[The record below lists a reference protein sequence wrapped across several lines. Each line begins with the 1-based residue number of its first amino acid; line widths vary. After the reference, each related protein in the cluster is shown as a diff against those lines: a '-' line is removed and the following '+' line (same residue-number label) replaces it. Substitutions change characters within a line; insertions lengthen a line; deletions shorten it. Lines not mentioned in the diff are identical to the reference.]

1 MTSTGTITTTT
12 TTTRRRRRR
21 RRTKNEYSI
30 WSSCFLILV
39 LWGFT
44 NHGTTN
50 TTPFLAVDAYRVG
63 DVVDTAMYT
72 QAFPVELFMANMP
85 LFGVSRRVKIPRV
98 TQRFSITFEEGL
110 HSLPYLDGQML
121 QTLQVTIIYSRSGE
135 GRIHSVQYE
144 AIRSQNGLALNAKMP
159 IDVEFEWLEEDPVNL
174 DTASTVMFV
183 ATLVASMVFL
193 LQLCSVGDSGGN
205 NNNNTTTNN
214 DLNADEYGRKKK
226 GWSSTYM
233 SMGYASA
240 AQRDKWSHE

>member
-1 MTSTGTITTTT
+1 MTSTGTMT
-12 TTTRRRRRR
+12 TTTRRRR
-21 RRTKNEYSI
+21 NQYSI
-30 WSSCFLILV
+30 LSSCFILFLMLV

-50 TTPFLAVDAYRVG
+50 TTPFLAVESYRVG

-98 TQRFSITFEEGL
+98 TQRFSIAFEEGL

-121 QTLQVTIIYSRSGE
+121 QTLQVTFIYSRSGE

-144 AIRSQNGLALNAKMP
+144 TIRSQNGLALNAKIP

-174 DTASTVMFV
+174 DTAFTVMFV

-205 NNNNTTTNN
+205 NNNNNTTNN

-226 GWSSTYM
+226 GWSSTNM
-233 SMGYASA
+233 SMGHASA